1 MFNTRMFWDKFE
13 EGASSDKKAPF
24 ITDCYNLINILLL
37 CFGVSYS
44 LIYLIYD
51 YLYLCILL
59 GR

>member
-1 MFNTRMFWDKFE
+1 MFWDKFE

>member
-13 EGASSDKKAPF
+13 EDASSDKKAPF

-37 CFGVSYS
+37 CFGVWYRLVYS
-44 LIYLIYD
+44 IYD
-51 YLYLCILL
+51 CLNLCILL